1 MLTIYAP
8 FNNKN
13 SKAWE
18 VFNGVEKP
26 WPDQITKL
34 DNALES
40 EPVDNS
46 MFWGFVGNNRAM
58 VKICPTRNIELF
70 YVSKSKACKKTL
82 LRCYTKVN

>member
-18 VFNGVEKP
+18 VFNGVEDS
-26 WPDQITKL
+26 WPDQIVKL
-34 DNALES
+34 DNARET

-46 MFWGFVGNNRAM
+46 MFWGFVGNNREM
-58 VKICPTRNIELF
+58 VKSWKHVITTIGLPTLP
-70 YVSKSKACKKTL
+70 TL
-82 LRCYTKVN
+82 EDLTTTT

>member
-18 VFNGVEKP
+18 VFNGVEKS

-34 DNALES
+34 DNAVETD
-40 EPVDNS
+40 PVSNS
-46 MFWGFVGNNRAM
+46 MFWGFVGNNREM
-58 VKICPTRNIELF
+58 VKNWKHVITTTGSLTPL
-70 YVSKSKACKKTL
+70 TL
-82 LRCYTKVN
+82 EDLTTTI